1 MEAIIMEKM
10 IYTFGDGKAEGNI
23 KMKKILGGKGAG
35 LAEMTSIGIPVPPG
49 FTISSEVCIYYYK
62 NKKFPEE
69 LEKEVMEKNKKVE
82 EIMKEKF
89 GSRESPLLLSV
100 RSGAAISMP
109 GMMDTILNLGLNE
122 EIVEALISQTNDP
135 RFVYDSYRRLIQ
147 MYGGVVMGVE
157 HDDFEEII
165 QSTKDKKGALNDA
178 DLHWQDWKDIVI
190 KSKELIKEKT
200 GEEFPQSPQE
210 QLMGAITAVFT
221 SWDNKRAREYR
232 RINAIPDDLGTA
244 VNVQAMVFGNKGE
257 NSSTGVAFTR
267 NPATGENVFY
277 GEFLFNAQGEDVVA
291 GIRTPGPIS
300 DKQTKESGSEK
311 SSLKVSMPEI
321 YNQLENVR
329 MKLEEHLRDMQD
341 LEFTVENNKLWILQ
355 TRAGKRTAIAAVK
368 IAVEM
373 KEEGLIS
380 KEEAIMRITPA
391 NIDQLL
397 HPMIDP
403 KAKTKVIAKGLPASP
418 GAASGQVVF
427 TSDNAVLEVNA
438 GKKVILVRHV
448 TSPEDVGGMHVS
460 QGILTSRGGMTSHA
474 AVVARGMG
482 TPCIVGCESI
492 SINHDKKIFTV
503 NGNEIKEGDIIT
515 IDGTT
520 GNVILGDVPKVEPQL
535 SGDFEKLMEW
545 ADEIRRLGVKA
556 NADTYKD
563 AKKAREFGAEGIGL
577 ARTEHMFFAEDRIPS
592 MQEMILAKTPEERK
606 KALEKILPMQRD
618 DFEGLF
624 RAMDGYPVIIR
635 LLDPPLHEFLPEDE
649 SSIKELASNIGL
661 PVEKI
666 HEKIRSLSE
675 ANPMLGLRGCRLGI
689 LYPEITEMQS
699 RAIFEAAVNITKE
712 GVKVIPKVMI
722 PLSGFSEEVRNQK
735 DIIKKVAEEVL
746 EKSGVEIEYQIG
758 TMIELPRAAL
768 TAYEIAKEAEFF
780 SYGTNDL
787 TQTTLGFSRDDVG
800 KYIPDYI
807 EKGIISN
814 DPFQTLDQTGVG
826 QLVEMGLKRGKAARK
841 DLEVGICGEHGG
853 DPASIE
859 FCHHIGLDY
868 VSCSPYRVPIAR
880 LSAAQAAIKE
890 KESISQ
896 RHKGYKEKQ

>member
-1 MEAIIMEKM
+1 MEKM
-10 IYTFGDGKAEGNI
+10 IYFFGDGNAEGNI

-49 FTISSEVCIYYYK
+49 FTISADICVYFYK
-62 NKKFPEE
+62 NKTYPED
-69 LEKEVMEKNKKVE
+69 LEKGVMENVKEVE
-82 EIMKEKF
+82 KIMGEKF
-89 GSRESPLLLSV
+89 GSTKSPLLLSV

-109 GMMDTILNLGLNE
+109 GMMDTILNLGLND
-122 EIVEALISQTNDP
+122 EIVESLIYQKNDP

-147 MYGGVVMGVE
+147 MYGDVVMGLE
-157 HDDFEEII
+157 HNDFEGVI
-165 QSTKDKKGALNDA
+165 QGVKNKKGVENDA
-178 DLHWQDWKDIVI
+178 DLQWQDWKEIVDR
-190 KSKELIKEKT
+190 SKDLIKEKT
-200 GEEFPQSPQE
+200 GKEFPQSPRD
-210 QLMGAITAVFT
+210 QLMGAITAVFK
-221 SWDNKRAREYR
+221 SWDNKRAKEYR

-244 VNVQAMVFGNKGE
+244 INVQAMVFGNKGE
-257 NSSTGVAFTR
+257 NSATGVAFTR

-277 GEFLFNAQGEDVVA
+277 GEYLFNAQGEDVVA

-300 DKQTKESGSEK
+300 EKQAKESGSDKSSFEK
-311 SSLKVSMPEI
+311 SMHEI
-321 YNQLENVR
+321 YEQLEHVR
-329 MKLEEHLRDMQD
+329 KKLESHLKDMQD

-355 TRAGKRTAIAAVK
+355 TRAGKRTALAAVM

-380 KEEAIMRITPA
+380 KEEAIMRVTPE
-391 NIDQLL
+391 NVEQLL

-403 KAKTKVIAKGLPASP
+403 AADIEVIAKGLPASP
-418 GAASGQVVF
+418 GAASGEVIF
-427 TSDNAVLEVNA
+427 TADDAVLEVNS
-438 GKKVILVRHV
+438 GKEVILVRHI

-460 QGILTSRGGMTSHA
+460 EGILTSRGGMTSHA

-482 TPCIVGCESI
+482 KPCVVGCEDI
-492 SINHDKKIFTV
+492 SINYDKKIFTV
-503 NGNEIKEGDIIT
+503 NDVVVREGDFIT
-515 IDGTT
+515 LDGAT
-520 GNVILGDVPKVEPQL
+520 GSVILGDVPKIEPQI
-535 SGDFEKLMEW
+535 SGDFEELMKW
-545 ADEIRRLGVKA
+545 ADEVRRLGVKA
-556 NADTYKD
+556 NADTYED

-592 MQEMILAKTPEERK
+592 MQGMILAETGEEGK
-606 KALEKILPMQRD
+606 KALEKILPMQRE

-624 RAMDGYPVIIR
+624 KAMDGYPVIIR
-635 LLDPPLHEFLPEDE
+635 LLDPPLHEFLPKEE
-649 SSIKELASNIGL
+649 GAIKELASSMNV
-661 PVEKI
+661 PVDKV
-666 HEKIRSLSE
+666 HEKLRNLEE

-689 LYPEITEMQS
+689 LYPEITQMQS
-699 RAIFEAAVNITKE
+699 RAIFEAAVNVAKE
-712 GVKVIPKVMI
+712 GVKVIPRVMI
-722 PLSGFSEEVRNQK
+722 PLAAFVEEVGSQK
-735 DIIKKVAEEVL
+735 DLIKKVAEDVL
-746 EKSGVEIEYQIG
+746 GKAGVKIDYQIG

-768 TAYEIAKEAEFF
+768 TADEIAREAEFF

-807 EKGIISN
+807 EKGIITS

-826 QLVEMGLKRGKAARK
+826 QLVEIGLRRGKEARE

-859 FCHHIGLDY
+859 FCHRIGLDY

-890 KESISQ
+890 KRQ
-896 RHKGYKEKQ
+896 NK

>member
-1 MEAIIMEKM
+1 MRKREALTMEKM
-10 IYTFGDGKAEGNI
+10 IYFFGDGRAEGNI

-35 LAEMTSIGIPVPPG
+35 LAEMTSINIPVPPG
-49 FTISSEVCIYYYK
+49 FTISAEICNYYDK
-62 NKKFPEE
+62 NKTYPER
-69 LEKEVMEKNKKVE
+69 LEREVMENIKRLEK
-82 EIMKEKF
+82 IMEGKF
-89 GSRESPLLLSV
+89 GGTRSPLLLSV

-109 GMMDTILNLGLNE
+109 GMMDTILNLGLND
-122 EIVEALISQTNDP
+122 EIVEALIRETDDP

-147 MYGGVVMGVE
+147 MYGDVVMGVE
-157 HDDFEEII
+157 HDGFEEII
-165 QSTKDKKGALNDA
+165 QATKDKKGVESDA
-178 DLHWQDWKDIVI
+178 DLEWSDWKDIVI
-190 KSKELIKEKT
+190 KSKALIKEKT
-200 GEEFPQSPQE
+200 GEEFPQSQRD
-210 QLMGAITAVFT
+210 QLMGAVTAVFE

-232 RINAIPDDLGTA
+232 RINSIPDDLGTA
-244 VNVQAMVFGNKGE
+244 VNIQTMVFGNKGE
-257 NSSTGVAFTR
+257 NCATGVAFTR

-277 GEFLFNAQGEDVVA
+277 GEYLFNAQGEDVVA

-300 DKQTKESGSEK
+300 ENQAKESGSEK
-311 SSLKVSMPEI
+311 LSLEESMPGI
-321 YNQLENVR
+321 YDQLENVR
-329 MKLEEHLRDMQD
+329 KKLEGHFKDMQD
-341 LEFTVENNKLWILQ
+341 IEFTVEKNKLWILQ
-355 TRAGKRTAIAAVK
+355 TRTGKRTALAAVK
-368 IAVEM
+368 TAIEM

-380 KEEAIMRITPA
+380 EEEAIMRITPE
-391 NIDQLL
+391 NVDQLL

-403 KAKTKVIAKGLPASP
+403 KAKTEVIAKGLPASP

-482 TPCIVGCESI
+482 IPCIVGCEDI
-492 SINHDKKIFTV
+492 SIDYKKKVFTV
-503 NGNEIKEGDIIT
+503 NSVEVKEGDFIT
-515 IDGTT
+515 LDGTT
-520 GNVILGDVPKVEPQL
+520 GSVISGDVPKIEPQI

-545 ADEIRRLGVKA
+545 TDEIRRLGVRA

-563 AKKAREFGAEGIGL
+563 AKRARDFGAEGIGL

-592 MQEMILAKTPEERK
+592 MQGMILAETGEERK
-606 KALEKILPMQRD
+606 KALEKILPMQRE

-624 RAMDGYPVIIR
+624 KAMDGYPVIIR
-635 LLDPPLHEFLPEDE
+635 LLDPPLHEFLPKGKDA
-649 SSIKELASNIGL
+649 IKELALNMNV
-661 PVEKI
+661 PVDKVYEKMRNL
-666 HEKIRSLSE
+666 EE

-699 RAIFEAAVNITKE
+699 RAIFEAAVNATKD
-712 GVKVIPKVMI
+712 GIKVIPKVMI
-722 PLSGFSEEVRNQK
+722 PLAGYAEEVRSQK
-735 DIIKKVAEEVL
+735 ELIKRVADDVL
-746 EKSGVEIEYQIG
+746 EKEGVKIDYQVG

-768 TAYEIAKEAEFF
+768 TADEIAQEAEFF

-807 EKGIISN
+807 KKGILSN

-826 QLVEMGLKRGKAARK
+826 QLVEIGLKRGKKARA

-853 DPASIE
+853 DPASVE
-859 FCHHIGLDY
+859 FCHRIGLDY

-880 LSAAQAAIKE
+880 LSAAQAVIKE
-890 KESISQ
+890 KSQ
-896 RHKGYKEKQ
+896 